1 MDQQKDHYFKRNVLG
16 VSLVEFFW
24 GLGFPIVLE
33 STFLQLFL
41 RNLGAS
47 SFAVGIVPSLLMTG
61 IACFPLF
68 SSYFARRVRLKM
80 PLVLFLH
87 VISALSILLFGLLLL
102 WVKQSV
108 SVLPLFFLSYSVFS
122 ICMGLT
128 IPIWLNYVVRIF
140 SESKSVPGLGYMML
154 AQNVGK
160 VIASFFIMN
169 IVEKHAFSSESTAW
183 VFIATGLVFV
193 IGSLCFI
200 ITREVADEAD
210 GIRDSLSFFA
220 HTADSFAE
228 ILSNRRF
235 LVFLAAADLEFIVI
249 ITSLSFYAN
258 YATHYFDVPVAVA
271 AGLFV
276 ACIYAGSITVNIFL
290 GALNYLD
297 LKQKFILSKIV
308 TLLLLCLLI
317 FFPGDAVF
325 FLVSYMLGFGR
336 ATRNMVYPPSV
347 KKFAARSDATSYFA
361 LAPILTLPVTAGYPL
376 LFGTLLDRLA
386 GLGQLSYQILFGLS
400 ALIALAALVLALAT
414 DYRRTLLT

>member
-1 MDQQKDHYFKRNVLG
+1 MDHQKDLYFRRNVLS

-33 STFLQLFL
+33 STFLQLYL
-41 RNLGAS
+41 KNLGAS
-47 SFAVGIVPSLLMTG
+47 SFAIGIVPSLLMTG

-68 SSYFARRVRLKM
+68 SSYFARNVRMKM

-87 VISALSILLFGLLLL
+87 LISALSILLFGLTLLL
-102 WVKQSV
+102 VKQS
-108 SVLPLFFLSYSVFS
+108 SSILPLFFISYSVFS
-122 ICMGLT
+122 VCMGLT
-128 IPIWLNYVVRIF
+128 IPVWLNYLVRIF

-154 AQNVGK
+154 AQNIGK
-160 VIASFFIMN
+160 VIASFFILN
-169 IVEKHAFSSESTAW
+169 VVEKYSFSTGSTAW
-183 VFIATGLVFV
+183 VFIITGLVFV

-200 ITREVADEAD
+200 FTKEVADKDD
-210 GIRDSLSFFA
+210 GIKDSISFYDHTRDSL
-220 HTADSFAE
+220 AE
-228 ILSNRRF
+228 IISNRRF
-235 LVFLAAADLEFIVI
+235 LVFLAAADLEFIVV

-258 YATHYFDVPVAVA
+258 YATIYFNVPVAIA

-290 GALNYLD
+290 GALNILS
-297 LKQKFILSKIV
+297 LKQKFVLSKFITV
-308 TLLLLCLLI
+308 LLLGLLI
-317 FFPGDAVF
+317 FFPGYIVF

-376 LFGTLLDRLA
+376 LFGNMLDRLA
-386 GLGQLSYQILFGLS
+386 GMGQVSYQILFGLS
-400 ALIALAALVLALAT
+400 ALIAAAAACLALMT
-414 DYRRTLLT
+414 DYQEVKAP

>member
-1 MDQQKDHYFKRNVLG
+1 
-16 VSLVEFFW
+16 
-24 GLGFPIVLE
+24 
-33 STFLQLFL
+33 
-41 RNLGAS
+41 
-47 SFAVGIVPSLLMTG
+47 
-61 IACFPLF
+61 
-68 SSYFARRVRLKM
+68 
-80 PLVLFLH
+80 
-87 VISALSILLFGLLLL
+87 
-102 WVKQSV
+102 
-108 SVLPLFFLSYSVFS
+108 
-122 ICMGLT
+122 MGLT

-220 HTADSFAE
+220 HTADSFTE

-308 TLLLLCLLI
+308 TLLLLCLLM
-317 FFPGDAVF
+317 FFPGDTVF

-347 KKFAARSDATSYFA
+347 KKFAARSDVHQLFCPGTNSH
-361 LAPILTLPVTAGYPL
+361 PAGDGRIP
-376 LFGTLLDRLA
+376 A
-386 GLGQLSYQILFGLS
+386 VIWHP
-400 ALIALAALVLALAT
+400 A
-414 DYRRTLLT
+414 